1 MEPAAVMANASA
13 VRATDLV
20 ELQQERMRAAAH
32 DPKKARAA
40 AEDFEAFFLGQ
51 FATLMFG
58 NLGQG
63 DYFSGGPAEGI
74 YRSMLAEEIGKT
86 AARSGGV
93 GIADAVYRE
102 ILNMQETAKP

>member
-1 MEPAAVMANASA
+1 
-13 VRATDLV
+13 
-20 ELQQERMRAAAH
+20 MRAAAH

-86 AARSGGV
+86 AARSV
-93 GIADAVYRE
+93 CYYRAISRGTKTNPQGE
-102 ILNMQETAKP
+102 E